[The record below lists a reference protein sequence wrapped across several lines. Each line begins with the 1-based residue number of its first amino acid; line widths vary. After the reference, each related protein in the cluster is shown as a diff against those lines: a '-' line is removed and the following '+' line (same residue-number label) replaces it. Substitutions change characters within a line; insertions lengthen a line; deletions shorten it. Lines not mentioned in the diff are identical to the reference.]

1 MNIRKLAK
9 VLIAVQLGLTASG
22 VTAEPNDKKST
33 ADKSYSPY
41 ASSTMPINV

>member
-22 VTAEPNDKKST
+22 VTAEPNDKK
-33 ADKSYSPY
+33 AL
-41 ASSTMPINV
+41 PIKVTLLMHRQLCR